1 VGDKEARGRVNWAG
15 GSWPVASDVEQCAVE
30 EGLTS
35 ASLAVGLGSEKELHK
50 EGMTVDQTLG
60 LDSDVEW

>member
-1 VGDKEARGRVNWAG
+1 
-15 GSWPVASDVEQCAVE
+15 VASDVEQCAVE